1 MKLGVKRREG
11 AAIGGVKE
19 MRSKYIVGKLIAN
32 NSDLIKERN
41 KKKKTIMNKS
51 KQQKT
56 APPVHPTRFSVLHG
70 GAKAQLRSSHF
81 LDKPLPTRPSL
92 SVSLVTVYPIL
103 FTF

>member
-1 MKLGVKRREG
+1 
-11 AAIGGVKE
+11 
-19 MRSKYIVGKLIAN
+19 MRSKYIVGKLITN

-41 KKKKTIMNKS
+41 KEKNHNEQ
-51 KQQKT
+51 KQT
-56 APPVHPTRFSVLHG
+56 TEDCTPSAPTRFSVLHG

-92 SVSLVTVYPIL
+92 SVSLVTVYPFL